1 MTGNSEYLNV
11 FLREVHPAGRM
22 CVGDHSASGSA
33 ARRMVNRYV
42 AGRW

>member
-1 MTGNSEYLNV
+1 
-11 FLREVHPAGRM
+11 M